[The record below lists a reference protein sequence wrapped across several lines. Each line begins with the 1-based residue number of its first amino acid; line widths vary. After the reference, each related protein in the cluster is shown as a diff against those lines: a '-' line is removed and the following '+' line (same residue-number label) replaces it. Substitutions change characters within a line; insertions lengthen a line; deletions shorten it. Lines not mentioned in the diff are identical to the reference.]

1 MSKKKKTLRELGEFK
16 IKINNALLKSENI
29 REVVLGDVSTLK
41 QSELITAFK
50 EHIKSHLFVDE
61 TIKDTSTYI
70 FYDVH
75 IPMIYPEIKNTQI
88 LVYAICHRDI
98 LDNYT
103 KEGYFGNRTDILAQM
118 IEDVLLDDGLIKS
131 FGIGD
136 LDLDNVDIYN
146 SITFYGRILTFNVK
160 NFR

>member
-1 MSKKKKTLRELGEFK
+1 MSGGK
-16 IKINNALLKSENI
+16 I
-29 REVVLGDVSTLK
+29 
-41 QSELITAFK
+41 
-50 EHIKSHLFVDE
+50 DE
-61 TIKDTSTYI
+61 D
-70 FYDVH
+70 
-75 IPMIYPEIKNTQI
+75 
-88 LVYAICHRDI
+88 DI